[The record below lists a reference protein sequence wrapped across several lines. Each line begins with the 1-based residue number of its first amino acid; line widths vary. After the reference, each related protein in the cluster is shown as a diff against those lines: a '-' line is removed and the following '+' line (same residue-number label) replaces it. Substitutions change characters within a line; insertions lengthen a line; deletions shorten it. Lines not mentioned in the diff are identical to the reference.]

1 MTDNCLLDV
10 LQKDDY
16 LHAMNY
22 LATVENKLKQTKP
35 YLADKYHVN
44 EIALFGSILRNDF
57 SDKSDIDII
66 VDFSEPI
73 GIEFIDLANELET
86 ILNRK
91 VDLVSKTGIK
101 PRYFNQ
107 ILPDILYV

>member
-1 MTDNCLLDV
+1 
-10 LQKDDY
+10 
-16 LHAMNY
+16 MNY
-22 LATVENKLKQTKP
+22 LATIENKLKQTKP
-35 YLADKYHVN
+35 YLVDKYHVN

-73 GIEFIDLANELET
+73 GIEFIDLANELEI
-86 ILNRK
+86 ILKRK

-101 PRYFNQ
+101 PGYFNQ
-107 ILPDILYV
+107 IKSEMLYV